1 MTSKEGVETLVLD
14 NAKIVKIFQSC
25 TFWTTF
31 LVLKYVKSLKIKYIK
46 NRFGQL
52 CKIAVVQNE

>member
-1 MTSKEGVETLVLD
+1 MSKEGVETLVLD
-14 NAKIVKIFQSC
+14 NAKVIKIFQSC

-31 LVLKYVKSLKIKYIK
+31 LVLKYVKSLKIRCIK

-52 CKIAVVQNE
+52 CKMGVVQNE

>member
-1 MTSKEGVETLVLD
+1 MKTLVLD
-14 NAKIVKIFQSC
+14 NAKIVKLFQSC

-31 LVLKYVKSLKIKYIK
+31 LVLKYVKSLKIRRIK

-52 CKIAVVQNE
+52 CKMVVVQNE